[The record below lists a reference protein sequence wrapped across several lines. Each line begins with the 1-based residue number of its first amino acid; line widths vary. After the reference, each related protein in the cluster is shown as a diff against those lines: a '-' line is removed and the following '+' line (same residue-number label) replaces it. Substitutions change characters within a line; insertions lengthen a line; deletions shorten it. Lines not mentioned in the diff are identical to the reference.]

1 MRSTGSSF
9 VTAQKGDR
17 MLIKIVTFAIISI
30 LIYFAIALILI
41 LSQWPGKIPRVE
53 SLDFSQQVDQPD
65 QHELTRETYKARD
78 GVELAVL
85 HLKSNRENAPL
96 LILLHGSS
104 WHGQQFDNMVQNMVG
119 MADIL
124 VPDLRGHGVNPKRRG
139 DVDYLGQY
147 DDDLADLIKT
157 YAREGQKIVLG
168 GHSSGGGLV
177 VRFAGG
183 PHGNMIDGAIIM
195 APFLKY
201 NAPTTRPNSG
211 GWAHPLTRRLI
222 GLSMLNNVRISVLN
236 HLIVMQ
242 FAMPQQVLDGPL
254 GHTATL
260 AYSHR
265 LNQSFAPRNDY
276 KQDIAAL
283 PKFILIAGTKD
294 EAFFADQYQPLM
306 QEITDKGSYHLV
318 DGVNHLDIVNAPQ
331 TRHLITEF
339 LKGF

>member
-1 MRSTGSSF
+1 
-9 VTAQKGDR
+9 

-41 LSQWPGKIPRVE
+41 LSQWPGKMPRVE

-65 QHELTRETYKARD
+65 QPNMVRETYTARD
-78 GVELAVL
+78 GAGLAVL
-85 HLKSNRENAPL
+85 HLKSDRENAPL

-104 WHGQQFDNMVQNMVG
+104 WHGQQFDNITQNLVSV
-119 MADIL
+119 ADVL
-124 VPDLRGHGVNPKRRG
+124 VPDLRGHGVNPPRRG

-157 YAREGQKIVLG
+157 YASEGQKVVLG

-183 PHGNMIDGAIIM
+183 AHGDMIDAAIMM

-222 GLSMLNNVRISVLN
+222 GLSMLNNAHITALN
-236 HLIVMQ
+236 HLIVIQ
-242 FAMPQQVLDGPL
+242 FSMPQQVLDGPL
-254 GHTATL
+254 GHTVTL

-283 PKFILIAGTKD
+283 PKFMLISGTKD

-306 QEITDKGSYHLV
+306 QEVTDNGSYHLV
-318 DGVNHLDIVNAPQ
+318 DGVTHLDIVNAPE
-331 TRHLITEF
+331 TLGYITEF

>member
-1 MRSTGSSF
+1 
-9 VTAQKGDR
+9 

-41 LSQWPGKIPRVE
+41 LSQWPGKMPRVE

-65 QHELTRETYKARD
+65 QPNMVRETYTARD
-78 GVELAVL
+78 GAELAVL
-85 HLKSNRENAPL
+85 HLKSDRENAPL

-104 WHGQQFDNMVQNMVG
+104 WHGQQFDRIAQNLVSV
-119 MADIL
+119 ADIL
-124 VPDLRGHGVNPKRRG
+124 VPDLRGHGTNPQQRG
-139 DVDYLGQY
+139 DVAYLGQY

-157 YAREGQKIVLG
+157 YASEGQKIVLG

-183 PHGNMIDGAIIM
+183 PHGDMIDAAIMM

-211 GWAHPLTRRLI
+211 GWARPLPRRLI
-222 GLSMLNNVRISVLN
+222 GLSMLNNARIRALN
-236 HLIVMQ
+236 HLIVIQ
-242 FAMPQQVLDGPL
+242 FSMPQQVLDGPL
-254 GHTATL
+254 GHTVTL

-265 LNQSFAPRNDY
+265 LNQSFAPRGDY
-276 KQDIAAL
+276 QRDIVAL
-283 PKFILIAGTKD
+283 PKFMLIAGTKD

-306 QEITDKGSYHLV
+306 QEITDNGSYHLV
-318 DGVNHLDIVNAPQ
+318 DGVTHLDIVNAPQ
-331 TRHLITEF
+331 TQHLITEF